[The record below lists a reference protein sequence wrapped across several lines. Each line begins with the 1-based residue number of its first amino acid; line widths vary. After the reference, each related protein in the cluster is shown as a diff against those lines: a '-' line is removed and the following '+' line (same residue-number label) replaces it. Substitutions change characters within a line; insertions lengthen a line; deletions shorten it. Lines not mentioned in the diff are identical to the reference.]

1 MGVGDVGASGSRE
14 ASDNARAEGVGQ
26 LDIDLGLVDE
36 LTKRETAALDGKHV
50 RSLAYREQA
59 RRRLP
64 GGVSSSWQSWPPHP
78 IYVDRGEGSHV
89 WDIDGNEYVD
99 LHNGYGAMVMG
110 HAHAKIVEAVR
121 KRVALGTHF
130 AQPTEEALPVAENL
144 AERYRLPYWRFGNS
158 GTESTL
164 DACRMMRAL
173 TGRKKLIKIE
183 GSYHGHHDSLMV
195 SVFPGRGVAGP
206 RERPASVPQ
215 TLGMPDGIVEQV
227 VCVPF
232 NNAAA
237 MELAFAE
244 HDGQIAGVMIEPA
257 MSNCGLVL
265 PDPGYLQSVIDVAH
279 RNGALVAFDEVKTG
293 FTLAWG
299 GAVQAF
305 GAVPDLVC
313 LAKSL
318 GAGLP
323 CGAIGGTEDAMSMII
338 SGELDQ
344 VGTFNGNPLTMTAAK
359 VNLEDVLVPEAYEEL
374 DRINRILGRCEDVI
388 GRHGLPASMKLL
400 GAKGSIDWSPRP
412 IHEYRDLWAI
422 DDRVPQLAWL
432 WQLNRGV
439 FKSPGSK
446 WESWTTSIVH
456 SDADA
461 QRYVDNF
468 EELAGAITS

>member
-1 MGVGDVGASGSRE
+1 MSANDCVE
-14 ASDNARAEGVGQ
+14 
-26 LDIDLGLVDE
+26 IDLTLVDE
-36 LTKRETAALDGKHV
+36 LTKRETAALDRKHA
-50 RSLAYREQA
+50 RSLSYREEA
-59 RRRLP
+59 MRRLP

-78 IYVDRGEGSHV
+78 IYVDRGEGSHI
-89 WDIDGNEYVD
+89 WDIDGNEYAD
-99 LHNGYGAMVMG
+99 YHNGYGVMVMG
-110 HAHAKIVEAVR
+110 HAHPKIVEAVR
-121 KRVALGTHF
+121 RRVGLGTHF
-130 AQPTEEALPVAENL
+130 AQPTEDALPVAENL

-164 DACRMMRAL
+164 DACRIMRAL

-183 GSYHGHHDSLMV
+183 GTYHGHHDALMV
-195 SVFPGRGVAGP
+195 SVFPSQDVAGP

-215 TLGMPDGIVEQV
+215 TLGMPDGILEQV

-232 NNAAA
+232 NDIDA
-237 MELAFAE
+237 MQRAFAE
-244 HDGQIAGVMIEPA
+244 HEGEIAGVMIEPA

-265 PDPGYLQSVIDVAH
+265 PDPGYLHGVIDVAH
-279 RNGALVAFDEVKTG
+279 RGGALVAFDEVKTG
-293 FTLAWG
+293 FTVAWG

-305 GAVPDLVC
+305 DVVPDLVC

-323 CGAIGGTEDAMSMII
+323 CGAIGGTEDAMSMVI
-338 SGELDQ
+338 GGQLDQ
-344 VGTFNGNPLTMTAAK
+344 VGTFNGNPLTMAAAK
-359 VNLEDVLVPEAYEEL
+359 VNLEEILVPEAYKEF
-374 DRINRILGRCEDVI
+374 DRINGILGRCEDVI
-388 GRHGLPASMKLL
+388 AKYRLPASMKMLA
-400 GAKGSIDWSPRP
+400 AKGSIDWSPEP

-446 WESWTTSIVH
+446 WESWTTSIAH
-456 SDADA
+456 TDADA

-468 EELAGAITS
+468 GELAAAITG